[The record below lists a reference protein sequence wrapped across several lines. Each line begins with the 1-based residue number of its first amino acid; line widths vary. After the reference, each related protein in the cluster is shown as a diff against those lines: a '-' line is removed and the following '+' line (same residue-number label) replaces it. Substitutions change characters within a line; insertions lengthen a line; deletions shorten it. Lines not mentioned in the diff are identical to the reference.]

1 MQPVEDESIRN
12 VQITSI
18 LVSCCC
24 LIVYSVLTLT
34 CQYTDSSIYIGRAQ
48 LAEKGSADFMNFSQ
62 SSLFGGSK
70 VLAELH
76 RVEK

>member
-1 MQPVEDESIRN
+1 M
-12 VQITSI
+12 
-18 LVSCCC
+18 
-24 LIVYSVLTLT
+24 VLTAAFE
-34 CQYTDSSIYIGRAQ
+34 SRAQ
-48 LAEKGSADFMNFSQ
+48 LSKKGSADFMNFSQ

>member
-1 MQPVEDESIRN
+1 M
-12 VQITSI
+12 
-18 LVSCCC
+18 
-24 LIVYSVLTLT
+24 VLTAAFESRELN
-34 CQYTDSSIYIGRAQ
+34 YVD
-48 LAEKGSADFMNFSQ
+48 EKRECRLNMNFSQ